1 MIVLL
6 VLSFFYSWLHS
17 LRNNKWLHWT
27 VWTLCASMCCLTKCL
42 LCWCIFTFP
51 FFNFIWYVMMV
62 LGTVMGTIICGDS
75 WGWEWLL
82 WGWSAKLWGWVGN
95 GDHAEN
101 SNGDGVGMG
110 MTGAGTVGDGD
121 KYLCPCSSQV
131 STTED
136 LVKKTYVIIPQTDKV
151 EIMNFFLFFNLK
163 NMKSVYR
170 SFVRF
175 SKCFHCSWEA
185 YWIAA
190 YGMMRTSV
198 ALFPLHKL
206 KKPSLTKLRRTNR
219 MAPRSEYLLTLDT
232 SITTHT
238 FCSENIHIFCTEKT
252 SISNKKYVLSNSE
265 SVQCNFFIFDH
276 VTFIQLKI
284 CCCVQNCMKIG

>member
-1 MIVLL
+1 
-6 VLSFFYSWLHS
+6 
-17 LRNNKWLHWT
+17 
-27 VWTLCASMCCLTKCL
+27 
-42 LCWCIFTFP
+42 
-51 FFNFIWYVMMV
+51 MV

-82 WGWSAKLWGWVGN
+82 RGWSAKLRGWVGN

-121 KYLCPCSSQV
+121 KYLCPCSSLV
-131 STTED
+131 STSED

-232 SITTHT
+232 SITTHILFRKYSHILHRKNIST
-238 FCSENIHIFCTEKT
+238 IEQEICSVELGVCPMQLFHFWSRDVHSIKNLLLCTKLHENWIIFHWDMAMW
-252 SISNKKYVLSNSE
+252 LA
-265 SVQCNFFIFDH
+265 
-276 VTFIQLKI
+276 
-284 CCCVQNCMKIG
+284 IGTR